1 MDLTAQ
7 HGGFD
12 RATGGRQLAKDRR
25 SALALRRQKLIS
37 SDEVGR
43 SKSHATNRLRPTS
56 PPGLPLVSDVR
67 YYCANRCLR
76 RHEKVL
82 ARLFL
87 GHWGVFY
94 VDC

>member
-1 MDLTAQ
+1 MDLTA
-7 HGGFD
+7 
-12 RATGGRQLAKDRR
+12 ATATSIARR
-25 SALALRRQKLIS
+25 GADSWQKTVVATHLRSQKLRS

-43 SKSHATNRLRPTS
+43 TKLHTTNRLRPTP

-76 RHEKVL
+76 RHERVL